1 MERQDYFAE
10 VLFNSCESEQV
21 LQRLKD
27 LTADEANAIKAALEH
42 EYGPRGLATIHLT
55 SETELL
61 KDPASYLLLSRAA
74 RQVEEFIQTT
84 SRNYLDQDGFYCLAL
99 AATEHVEESRR
110 IREKAQES
118 RVFEVFDED
127 EQQTV
132 VFDAS
137 GAETWGPEVY
147 ENDWNGDYWN
157 YSIEETL
164 YRHSSG
170 HWTLVSESTHC
181 EAPASCGKRARR
193 IDEKEAVT
201 WLGRWHHT
209 LPSNLAT
216 AYSEL
221 VFAPGPAAQAQSK
234 SLERIVPG
242 WNKARGE
249 LTYDGKVIRRVQA
262 GRAKNIVKVLD
273 AFQEDGWPD
282 RIDDPLSPSKDQQR
296 LHETIASLNENMAL
310 PLVHFRAD
318 GTGQGI
324 VWEATYQEPPRDG
337 NRIPF

>member
-61 KDPASYLLLSRAA
+61 KDPALPAVVNAAA

-99 AATEHVEESRR
+99 AATEHVEALRR

-137 GAETWGPEVY
+137 GAETWGPGGV
-147 ENDWNGDYWN
+147 
-157 YSIEETL
+157 
-164 YRHSSG
+164 
-170 HWTLVSESTHC
+170 
-181 EAPASCGKRARR
+181 
-193 IDEKEAVT
+193 
-201 WLGRWHHT
+201 
-209 LPSNLAT
+209 
-216 AYSEL
+216 
-221 VFAPGPAAQAQSK
+221 
-234 SLERIVPG
+234 
-242 WNKARGE
+242 
-249 LTYDGKVIRRVQA
+249 
-262 GRAKNIVKVLD
+262 
-273 AFQEDGWPD
+273 
-282 RIDDPLSPSKDQQR
+282 
-296 LHETIASLNENMAL
+296 
-310 PLVHFRAD
+310 
-318 GTGQGI
+318 
-324 VWEATYQEPPRDG
+324 
-337 NRIPF
+337 